1 MSSQGLWK
9 YCTQEQ
15 VNEMLQ
21 SFRLLEGVPVQ
32 DGATLRCLYALG
44 NHAGQHY
51 HTAQIRKKSGGV
63 RRLLVPDA
71 LLNRVQ
77 RNLLHHVL
85 DGLAGSQYA
94 TAYKKKM
101 SVIDNAAPHVG
112 QNLILKL
119 DIKDFFENITF
130 LMVYQAAFPEVYFP
144 PAVRRLLA
152 ELCCYEDYLPQGAST
167 SPAVSNLV
175 MKSFDEYMASW
186 CEERGIRY
194 TRYCDDMTFSGAFD
208 WREVK
213 NKVKSYLRA
222 MGFELNEKKTRV
234 LRRHVRQTVTGLVVN
249 DKPQVSRSYRRQ
261 LRAEVYYCKKYGV
274 EEHLKRIQKTECTAR
289 AYLQQLLGKV
299 QFILQ
304 VSPGDEAFRRAAK
317 EIKRL
322 MEEQE

>member
-1 MSSQGLWK
+1 MSGQGLWK

-15 VNEMLQ
+15 VNEMLL
-21 SFRLLEGVPVQ
+21 SFRLLDGVPVK
-32 DGATLRCLYALG
+32 DEAVVRCLYALS

-51 HTAQIRKKSGGV
+51 HNAQIRKKSGGV
-63 RRLLVPDA
+63 RRLLVPDT

-85 DGLAGSQYA
+85 DGLTVSQYA

-112 QNLILKL
+112 RDLILKL
-119 DIKDFFENITF
+119 DIKDFFGNITF
-130 LMVYQAAFPEVYFP
+130 LMVYQSAFPEAYFP
-144 PAVRRLLA
+144 PAVRKLLA
-152 ELCCYEDYLPQGAST
+152 ELCCYEDCLPQGAPT

-175 MKSFDEYMASW
+175 MKPFDEYLGDW

-208 WREVK
+208 WREVT
-213 NKVKSYLRA
+213 NKVKSYLRV

-234 LRRHVRQTVTGLVVN
+234 LRSHVRQTVTGLVVN
-249 DKPQVSRSYRRQ
+249 DKPQASRKYRRQ
-261 LRAEVYYCKKYGV
+261 LRAEVYYCSKYGV

-289 AYLQQLLGKV
+289 SYLQRLLGKV

-304 VSPGDEAFRRAAK
+304 VSPEDEAFRCAAE